1 MAKKLDFETVSR
13 YYLTLEARDQAPGG
27 QHRSETTIMTINV
40 RDSDDLG
47 KFILLLAQVD
57 KESVMYELEKYK

>member
-1 MAKKLDFETVSR
+1 
-13 YYLTLEARDQAPGG
+13 
-27 QHRSETTIMTINV
+27 MTINV

-57 KESVMYELEKYK
+57 KESVMYDVIKIQLNPTLFWGVSFPTFTLIHLF